1 MTVSLK
7 TIGQWIVDQRK
18 SRGMTQLRLSDAV
31 GISPRT
37 LSKIENGFDMKMSL
51 FLAIAEVIGDDDAAE
66 LLALPSARTT
76 LTDENVQEIER
87 HLQAIKQILHK

>member
-51 FLAIAEVIGDDDAAE
+51 FLAIADVVGEDAAE
-66 LLALPSARTT
+66 LLARPSARTT
-76 LTDENVQEIER
+76 LTDENVQEIEQ
-87 HLQAIKQILHK
+87 HLQAIKQLLNR